1 MIDQT
6 PDYDVKI
13 AQVQKR
19 LRANEESF
27 EVEKRGYDTCK
38 IVNLKQLID
47 HDRHLLRDLNQ
58 KRAASRPAGADN
70 LRGSSAIF
78 YGSNW

>member
-1 MIDQT
+1 MIAQT
-6 PDYDVKI
+6 PDYDAKI

-19 LRANEESF
+19 LRANEEAF
-27 EVEKRGYDTCK
+27 EAEKRGYDSYK

-58 KRAASRPAGADN
+58 KRGACQPAGADN
-70 LRGSSAIF
+70 QRGSSAIF
-78 YGSNW
+78 YGSNS